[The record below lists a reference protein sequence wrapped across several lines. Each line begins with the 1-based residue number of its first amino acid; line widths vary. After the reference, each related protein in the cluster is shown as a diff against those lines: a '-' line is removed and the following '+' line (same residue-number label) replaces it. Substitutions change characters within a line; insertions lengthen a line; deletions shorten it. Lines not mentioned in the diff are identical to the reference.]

1 VEGVGQARAGLGLV
15 AYSQGRFAVARSL
28 YLEAL
33 GLLPAVPRFGFYLM
47 QLAGVELELA
57 RWPIAQQDAPA
68 TAGAQLTAPSPLPVE
83 VAGRVARL
91 LGAGR
96 ELLETQ
102 GSGLGNIELAIYEF
116 SRPLAQDVL
125 GAPAYEAAYAEGR
138 AMTAEQA
145 RAYALEPAGAILR
158 DLQSVPDEV
167 PEGAAQPPYLVFK
180 PVAGVAAPPLEPM
193 SAVAAPLSAN
203 GADAAPRATSPPP
216 LPDLTMREIEVL
228 RLLATSLTDHQIAE
242 RLVVSKRTVQA
253 HIRSI
258 YSKLDI
264 PNRSAATRYAIE
276 HGLV

>member
-1 VEGVGQARAGLGLV
+1 
-15 AYSQGRFAVARSL
+15 
-28 YLEAL
+28 
-33 GLLPAVPRFGFYLM
+33 M

-57 RWPIAQQDAPA
+57 RLPIAQQDAPA
-68 TAGAQLTAPSPLPVE
+68 MAGAQRAAPSSLPAE

-91 LGAGR
+91 LGAGK

-116 SRPLAQDVL
+116 SMPFAQDVL
-125 GAPAYEAAYAEGR
+125 GEPALEAAYAAGR
-138 AMTAEQA
+138 AMTAEET
-145 RAYALEPAGAILR
+145 RAYALEPAGVAPR
-158 DLQSVPDEV
+158 DLQSMPDQTFIVQFEI
-167 PEGAAQPPYLVFK
+167 PDGAAPPPYLVFK
-180 PVAGVAAPPLEPM
+180 WAAGVAAPRTERM
-193 SAVAAPLSAN
+193 AAAAAPLSAN